1 MIMQISSIVKENL
14 LIDSKSFNG
23 LTPLMKEAITD
34 FFKIVEKETGN
45 IIEKFENSVNK
56 VSEFHNINKHKFYD
70 YFDKEL
76 IEQLG
81 EE

>member
-1 MIMQISSIVKENL
+1 MQISSIVKENL

-45 IIEKFENSVNK
+45 IIQK
-56 VSEFHNINKHKFYD
+56 VDNAVTKVASFHNIDKNTVYE
-70 YFDKEL
+70 YFDKETL
-76 IEQLG
+76 EQLG
-81 EE
+81 EK

>member
-45 IIEKFENSVNK
+45 IIQK
-56 VSEFHNINKHKFYD
+56 VDNAVTKVASFHNINTNTVYD
-70 YFDKEL
+70 YFDKET

-81 EE
+81 EK

>member
-1 MIMQISSIVKENL
+1 MQISSIVKENL

-45 IIEKFENSVNK
+45 IIQKVDNAVTK
-56 VSEFHNINKHKFYD
+56 VSEFHNINIEEINK
-70 YFDKEL
+70 YFDNEL
-76 IEQLG
+76 NEQLSS
-81 EE
+81 